1 MLLFLRGALLLA
13 LFVTSSADST
23 PSAGSIVL
31 QNTLRMQG
39 SSTSR
44 PSCDALRSTL
54 RLENT
59 TILEVAYI
67 QANSSIT
74 TPGSCQSSAT
84 VSSPL
89 CRIYAQVNTTES
101 SSLKF
106 EAWLPDLWY
115 GRLITIG
122 SGGLSAC
129 KHVPRCAVCRASLI

>member
-13 LFVTSSADST
+13 LFATSSADST
-23 PSAGSIVL
+23 PSGSIVP

-74 TPGSCQSSAT
+74 TAGSCQSSAT

-89 CRIYAQVNTTES
+89 CRVYAQVNTTES
-101 SSLKF
+101 SSVKF
-106 EAWLPDLWY
+106 EAWFPDLWY

-122 SGGLSAC
+122 SGGLSGC